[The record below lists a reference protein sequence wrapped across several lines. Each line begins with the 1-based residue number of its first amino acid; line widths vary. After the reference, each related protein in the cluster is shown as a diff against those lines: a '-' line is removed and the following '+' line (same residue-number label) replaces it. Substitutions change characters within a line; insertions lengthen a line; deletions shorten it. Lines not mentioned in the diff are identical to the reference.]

1 MFGSISHTRKSKTKA
16 ASFFVS
22 KVRPWM
28 TTVGRLLQL
37 LVVCCNCYDAYML
50 LLDRSLYAERKQA
63 HQKHLL
69 QPISHTAMPRNV
81 IQDATRKQDER
92 KQASVEAQKK
102 MHCERELKGNVHRSK
117 TRPKMQRERELK
129 GNLHRSKTRRKM
141 QLESEL
147 KGNLHRSKTRPK
159 MLHES
164 EKRGNGLKWSA
175 THPLQKYLQHQK
187 MQKNMQKHCQNKG
200 LRAVLRLV

>member
-1 MFGSISHTRKSKTKA
+1 
-16 ASFFVS
+16 
-22 KVRPWM
+22 
-28 TTVGRLLQL
+28 
-37 LVVCCNCYDAYML
+37 
-50 LLDRSLYAERKQA
+50 
-63 HQKHLL
+63 
-69 QPISHTAMPRNV
+69 MPRNV

-117 TRPKMQRERELK
+117 TRPKLQRERELK
-129 GNLHRSKTRRKM
+129 DNLHRSKTRRKM